1 MDQTLPLALAPAIS
15 NPYLKYPDSGHAE
28 DRQPECCCFVPIRD
42 SRTMNGSDDQM
53 KRRAAIANRPL

>member
-28 DRQPECCCFVPIRD
+28 DRQPECCFVPGNEPATAGERCAQGARIR
-42 SRTMNGSDDQM
+42 G
-53 KRRAAIANRPL
+53 